1 MSKATNTAQVWPVRN
16 DQIVLMLLGGM
27 TQAAVG
33 REYNLSRQ
41 AIAKIAKDPRAE
53 EIIQRARETITEKLL
68 GDMDEQLDL
77 ASRLSMKV
85 IRRTLNADI
94 SPTHKAKGNQ
104 DRVAVSI
111 LRGRG
116 FLSRESETGEKG
128 FMITPA
134 QFDRLT
140 EALSKADAAKKIDP
154 FAEIPEVQV
163 VEEDSD
169 G

>member
-1 MSKATNTAQVWPVRN
+1 M
-16 DQIVLMLLGGM
+16 IVLMLLGGAK
-27 TQAAVG
+27 QKEVAKEFG
-33 REYNLSRQ
+33 LSRQ
-41 AIAKIAKDPRAE
+41 RISKIAEDPRAE
-53 EIIQRARETITEKLL
+53 AVIQKARESITDKLL
-68 GDMDEQLDL
+68 GDIDDQLDL

-85 IRRTLNADI
+85 IRRTLAADI

-116 FLSRESETGEKG
+116 FLSKDGESGEKG
-128 FMITPA
+128 FQITPA

-140 EALSKADAAKKIDP
+140 EALAKADEAKKIDP
-154 FAEIPEVQV
+154 FEGIQEAVV

-169 G
+169 E